1 MRTTK
6 KLSSKAFWA
15 ALIILSAYYLY
26 KSILFRFFKEG
37 LGPTFWDKQ
46 FLFIFHLLTAIA
58 PLALGP
64 IQFWKWFRNRYLK
77 WHRLLGKVYI
87 YGSILGGVSSFVL
100 GALLPY
106 QGSIFPVMLVSLL
119 WVFMTVS
126 AWITIKNKD
135 IKNHRLFMIR
145 SYTLALTF
153 VFLRI
158 LSDLVY
164 NYNLLFFID
173 SEEVK
178 DTTYEWMSWVLPLLT
193 VEFFISWLPAIR
205 TSRKN
210 H

>member
-1 MRTTK
+1 MRTIK
-6 KLSSKAFWA
+6 KLTAKAFWT
-15 ALIILSAYYLY
+15 ALIVLSAYYFY
-26 KSILFRFFKEG
+26 QAILFRFFKEG

-46 FLFIFHLLTAIA
+46 FLFIFHLITAIA
-58 PLALGP
+58 SLALGP
-64 IQFWKWFRNRYLK
+64 FQFWSWFRNKHMK
-77 WHRLLGKVYI
+77 WHRLLGKVFI
-87 YGSILGGVSSFVL
+87 YGSLLGGVSAFVL
-100 GALLPY
+100 GVLQPY

-119 WVFMTVS
+119 WIFMTS
-126 AWITIKNKD
+126 AAWITIKNKD
-135 IKNHRLFMIR
+135 TKNHRLFMIR

-164 NYNLLFFID
+164 NHNLLFFID

-205 TSRKN
+205 TKQRN
-210 H
+210 